1 MTKICFF
8 KKNGVY
14 YGFEE
19 SGHAGFAEEGNDILC
34 AAISAMTMLVIN
46 AIEVGFASRVD
57 YTIDEKTTNI
67 KVIAQGALPEHETD
81 ATKRFAISG
90 LLSAY
95 CVQLHEMLEDYYDF
109 LDVSEVETD

>member
-19 SGHAGFAEEGNDILC
+19 TGHSGFAEAGEDIIC
-34 AAISAMTMLVIN
+34 AAISSMTMLIVN
-46 AIEVGFASRVD
+46 AIEVAYASNVQ

-67 KVIAQGALPEHETD
+67 KVIAQGALPEHEPD
-81 ATKRFAISG
+81 ERKRFAISG
-90 LLSAY
+90 LLEAY
-95 CVQLHEMLEDYYDF
+95 CIQLHDMLEDYYDF
-109 LDVSEVETD
+109 LDVTEIEES